1 MAIPKLPFSAGGTS
15 SLGLESLTP
24 EERSLLLARKNY
36 LNTQQF
42 AQQLGVEGGGVP
54 RRGFLSASLDYLT
67 RPQSATLGFL
77 TGLTGLTQEGEETN
91 PFLRAL
97 QGLSGEERF
106 TGGELL
112 GETPEDASLAERF
125 GRGALGFGIDVA
137 TDPLTYLTF
146 GGGGVLR
153 GAAKAAATE
162 AEVAKS
168 ARRVLQPIRLP
179 EVPITSPVEAATAT
193 QQAGKMALTRAGD
206 IRTSDQPVI
215 RMGTQRTTAT
225 KAPTNI
231 ELPDTF
237 EGRYAQGSNI
247 SRVKPIEEPLFKTEE
262 DDIIQRISSAAGEGQ
277 ALKGPYGARKGIEK
291 TLLDQGYTPDK
302 ARELTKDILSGTTSE
317 IRGSTGI
324 RLPFLG
330 KSDTGKIVSA
340 GESSTRRVLDL
351 TPGSGYLVDDLG
363 LRSMAEA
370 SRNLFN
376 NYRSR
381 GFYQGWARNLNGK
394 FGEEYAKVVKNA
406 YTGKGGMDYKTFT
419 KTIADENKRTAIIDV
434 IDKNASSILI
444 TAKNMVDNSKN
455 PEAVDRYKDQYAMMA
470 DDMRLNPN
478 AGEDE
483 KLGFE
488 IASYLRE
495 QGENSFNN
503 EVKEAALYA
512 GVDIGDIS
520 TIARN
525 WLPRPITKDEIA
537 RRAKEGKES
546 LAYTTDKSRRLGFDT
561 DQYGRLENASNAELN
576 QRFIDLGI
584 RPKGHKTFET
594 DAISIAT
601 QQLASYREVTNKL
614 LLIGDLKRTGLL
626 SERTFDEVKLLNLP
640 SLVKKGEDIKTT
652 IGKIE
657 YDLRNGILNN
667 NITDIDKA
675 NKAIEKIAAN
685 KEVINGLLANLQD
698 VDPNSTK
705 VIGNLM
711 SVLKSSLNAGESS
724 GIKLTKKEKEN
735 LFSRDGLVQV
745 RQTGGN
751 LEDLLSRNLQPIGL
765 EKGIKLPRGLS
776 NLYADETVR
785 DAVEKYFKVETNAL
799 STSKFF
805 NEVYKPY
812 YTLFKTYTTVGRPGG
827 YHSRNLQ
834 GAWWNNYL
842 GDVSAKDHNLSAKI
856 LFQLNKAQKDA
867 DRAIDSIRNG
877 KASGLDG
884 DANKL
889 ANDIVKLSNARG
901 SQVADFEISQLTE
914 YLALKQLSK
923 IKVTGN
929 ISAAEVLTSA
939 RDNLLFKGNR
949 TLEYLSDEARLGG
962 RELSE
967 ALLNPN
973 KVNLFKGKSK
983 EELNLLQRGANA
995 AMNFTPIAK
1004 SGQVADI
1011 SENYVRL
1018 AAYLS
1023 GVKRFGLED
1032 NGNAAAL
1039 FTKALQFDY
1048 KDLSETERLLMKNI
1062 LPFYTWSRRNIPLQF
1077 NALLSQPGK
1086 FNKLGFAKDELQN
1099 QFGADG
1105 DDELMNDL
1113 VPDFMKERMGFVTRF
1128 TGEGLREALPGFLKP
1143 LVRSGGP
1150 LAIAGP
1156 GFESPAFDL
1165 NRFTPGEG
1173 ELRKEI
1179 VSASNPLAKA
1189 FIESM
1194 IDVDTFTGQKFP
1206 EEPVEVIP
1214 GLPDVPSKY
1223 YNLLKDLVPPLGT
1236 IARLGTEGDADRRL
1250 SSILST
1256 FAGASV
1262 STQTLKQNT
1271 AELRTR
1277 EDRLVSKIE
1286 GMARSLGVEKAWL
1299 KDRLKENYTSA
1310 EIQQLVRDG
1319 YGRP

>member
-1 MAIPKLPFSAGGTS
+1 MAIPKLALAGGLS
-15 SLGLESLTP
+15 SVNLDSLTP
-24 EERSLLLARKNY
+24 EERSLYLARKSY
-36 LNTQQF
+36 LNTQQV
-42 AQQLGVEGGGVP
+42 AQQLGIEGSGETK
-54 RRGFLSASLDYLT
+54 RKFLTSALDYIT

-77 TGLTGLTQEGEETN
+77 SGVAGLTQEGEETN

-206 IRTSDQPVI
+206 IRTSDQPII

-225 KAPTNI
+225 EAPTNI

-237 EGRYAQGSNI
+237 EGRLAQGSTI
-247 SRVKPIEEPLFKTEE
+247 SRVKPIEESLFKTRE
-262 DDIIQRISSAAGEGQ
+262 DDIIKQLSSAAGEGQ
-277 ALKGPYGARKGIEK
+277 VIGGGFGARKGIEK
-291 TLLDQGYTPDK
+291 TLLDQGYAPDK
-302 ARELTKDILSGTTSE
+302 ARELTKEILSGTTSE
-317 IRGSTGI
+317 IRGGI
-324 RLPFLG
+324 GVRLPFLG

-363 LRSMAEA
+363 LRSMAEVG
-370 SRNLFN
+370 REVFN
-376 NYRSR
+376 SYRSTKA
-381 GFYQGWARNLNGK
+381 FQGWSRILNGR
-394 FGEEYAKVVKNA
+394 FGSEYADFIKN
-406 YTGKGGMDYKTFT
+406 YHTGKGGMDYKTFT
-419 KTIADENKRTAIIDV
+419 KIIADDNKRTAALDLR
-434 IDKNASSILI
+434 DKAASTVLQA
-444 TAKNMVDNSKN
+444 TDKMFNQSKN
-455 PEAVDRYKDQYAMMA
+455 TEAVKKYAEDYAMMA

-483 KLGFE
+483 ILGFN
-488 IASYLRE
+488 IASTLRE
-495 QGENSFNN
+495 QGENMFS
-503 EVKEAALYA
+503 ELKEAALYA
-512 GVDIGDIS
+512 GVDVGDIS

-525 WLPRPITKDEIA
+525 YIPRPITQQEIA

-561 DQYGRLENASNAELN
+561 DQYGRVENANNVELN

-594 DAISIAT
+594 DPLKIAA
-601 QQLASYREVTNKL
+601 QQYASYSEFTNKL
-614 LLIGDLKRTGLL
+614 LLIGDLKRTGLVTQ
-626 SERTFDEVKLLNLP
+626 RTFDEVPLLNLP

-652 IGKIE
+652 LDNID
-657 YDLRNGILNN
+657 YNLRNGILNN

-675 NKAIEKIAAN
+675 NKAIEKIASN

-711 SVLKSSLNAGESS
+711 SVLKSSLVAGESS
-724 GIKLTKKEKEN
+724 GIKLPKKVKEN

-751 LEDLLSRNLQPIGL
+751 LEDLLGRNLQPIGL

-776 NLYADETVR
+776 NLYADETVK

-799 STSKFF
+799 NTSKFF
-805 NEVYKPY
+805 TDVYQPL
-812 YTLFKTYTTVGRPGG
+812 YTLFKTYATVGRPGG

-856 LFQLNKAQKDA
+856 LFQLSKAQKEA
-867 DRAIDSIRNG
+867 DKAIDNIRNG
-877 KASGLDG
+877 KASGLDD

-889 ANDIVKLSNARG
+889 ANDIITLSNARG
-901 SQVADFEISQLTE
+901 SQVADYEISQLAD
-914 YLALKQLSK
+914 YLALKKLSN
-923 IKVTGN
+923 IKVSGN
-929 ISAAEVLTSA
+929 ISAAEVLTSG
-939 RDNLLFKGNR
+939 RDNLIFKGNR
-949 TLEYLSDEARLGG
+949 TLEYLRDEARLEG
-962 RELSE
+962 RELSS

-973 KVNLFKGKSK
+973 TVNLFKGRSK
-983 EELNLLQRGANA
+983 EELTTYQNA
-995 AMNFTPIAK
+995 LNKAMNFSFINK
-1004 SGQVADI
+1004 SGAAADI

-1048 KDLSETERLLMKNI
+1048 KDLSDFERTTMKNI
-1062 LPFYTWSRRNIPLQF
+1062 LPFYVWSRRNIPLQF

-1099 QFGADG
+1099 QFGAEG

-1113 VPDFMKERMGFVTRF
+1113 VPEFMKERMGFVTRF
-1128 TGEGLREALPGFLKP
+1128 EGEDLPEALPEFLKSY
-1143 LVRSGGP
+1143 LRSDGP

-1173 ELRKEI
+1173 KLRKEI
-1179 VSASNPLAKA
+1179 VSASNPLTKA
-1189 FIESM
+1189 FIEGM
-1194 IDVDTFTGQKFP
+1194 IGVDTFTGQKFP
-1206 EEPVEVIP
+1206 EEPVEIIS
-1214 GLPDVPSKY
+1214 GLPPVDSKT

-1236 IARLGTEGDADRRL
+1236 IARLATPGDGDRRL

-1256 FAGASV
+1256 FAGAPV
-1262 STQTLKQNT
+1262 STQTMKQNA

-1310 EIQQLVRDG
+1310 EIQQMVRDG